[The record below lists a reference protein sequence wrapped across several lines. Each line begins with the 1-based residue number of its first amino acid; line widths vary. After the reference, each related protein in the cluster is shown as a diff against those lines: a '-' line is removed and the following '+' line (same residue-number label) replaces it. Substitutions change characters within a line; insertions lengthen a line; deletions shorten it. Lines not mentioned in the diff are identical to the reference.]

1 MLEIKFDV
9 TTLSTEQRQDLASFI
24 LGFPGKIS
32 ETVVI
37 PAIETATIH
46 DFSPESPPLPEG
58 ASAAPISAGVEV
70 SLIAPEV
77 IPETTSDNPIAN
89 IPPVPPNANAAGIAA
104 PPQANR
110 ADLDSEGL
118 PWDKRIHASTKTKIA
133 SGAWKLARGVEPT
146 VVEAV
151 KAELRGLMGVPVKGE
166 LMEFDNATLQKLRD
180 SQIPT
185 PPAPSVNFTEDLSGN
200 AVPTPS
206 IPKVLAGT
214 TTIEE
219 PVSSAL
225 ISSVSPFSPPAPASH
240 YLMTP
245 IRHGFVD
252 FIEDITKLL
261 VSKKLAQPE
270 IIKACNDAGVAAPN
284 LLAARQDLIPQVAK
298 ALDTIVASRI

>member
-9 TTLSTEQRQDLASFI
+9 TTLSAEERQDLASFI
-24 LGFPGKIS
+24 LEFPRRTIGGVDQSIGRILR
-32 ETVVI
+32 EPPGNV
-37 PAIETATIH
+37 EIH

-58 ASAAPISAGVEV
+58 ASAAPISAGAEASSTV
-70 SLIAPEV
+70 PEV
-77 IPETTSDNPIAN
+77 TQGTTSINPIAN
-89 IPPVPPNANAAGIAA
+89 IPPVPQNANAAGIAA
-104 PPQANR
+104 PQQINPVE
-110 ADLDSEGL
+110 LDSEGL

-133 SGAWKLARGVEPT
+133 SGAWKLARGVEPNI
-146 VVEAV
+146 VEVV
-151 KAELRGLMGVPVKGE
+151 KAELRALM
-166 LMEFDNATLQKLRD
+166 DIN
-180 SQIPT
+180 T
-185 PPAPSVNFTEDLSGN
+185 PHNTGHVDHSPETCIPAPPIVGE
-200 AVPTPS
+200 VI
-206 IPKVLAGT
+206 IPQVFAGT

-219 PVSSAL
+219 PVKSAFA
-225 ISSVSPFSPPAPASH
+225 SSVQPPSPPATPSH

>member
-9 TTLSTEQRQDLASFI
+9 TTLSIEQRQDLASFI
-24 LGFPGKIS
+24 LGFPGKVS
-32 ETVVI
+32 EPLTSPIVYMQEFDRALR
-37 PAIETATIH
+37 PAPANVQVH

-58 ASAAPISAGVEV
+58 ASAAPISAGAEASSTV
-70 SLIAPEV
+70 PEV
-77 IPETTSDNPIAN
+77 TQETILTNPIAN
-89 IPPVPPNANAAGIAA
+89 IPPVPPSANAAVIAA
-104 PPQANR
+104 PPQANPVE
-110 ADLDSEGL
+110 LDSEGL
-118 PWDKRIHASTKTKIA
+118 PWDKRIHSSAKTKIA
-133 SGAWKLARGVEPT
+133 SGAWKLARGIEPK

-151 KAELRGLMGVPVKGE
+151 KAELRGLMATPAVGVSLSAAGLIVHNPPEIPKILE
-166 LMEFDNATLQKLRD
+166 LSEVI
-180 SQIPT
+180 IPT
-185 PPAPSVNFTEDLSGN
+185 PPAP
-200 AVPTPS
+200 
-206 IPKVLAGT
+206 
-214 TTIEE
+214 
-219 PVSSAL
+219 
-225 ISSVSPFSPPAPASH
+225 PASH

>member
-9 TTLSTEQRQDLASFI
+9 TTLSAEQSRDLASFI
-24 LGFPGKIS
+24 LGFPGKVS

-46 DFSPESPPLPEG
+46 DFSPEAPPLPEG
-58 ASAAPISAGVEV
+58 ASAAPISAGAEV
-70 SLIAPEV
+70 SSIAPEV
-77 IPETTSDNPIAN
+77 IPETTSINPIAN
-89 IPPVPPNANAAGIAA
+89 IPPVPQSANAAVPAV
-104 PPQANR
+104 PPQANPVE
-110 ADLDSEGL
+110 LDSEGL

-133 SGAWKLARGVEPT
+133 SGAWKLVRGSDPARVE
-146 VVEAV
+146 V
-151 KAELRGLMGVPVKGE
+151 VKGE
-166 LMEFDNATLQKLRD
+166 LRALMSVPVNTSTPFKGMSLTEDGIIMHNPPNPPVNITNPKSHYLIDQPGAAITPLP
-180 SQIPT
+180 ST
-185 PPAPSVNFTEDLSGN
+185 PPVA
-200 AVPTPS
+200 
-206 IPKVLAGT
+206 
-214 TTIEE
+214 
-219 PVSSAL
+219 
-225 ISSVSPFSPPAPASH
+225 ASH

>member
-9 TTLSTEQRQDLASFI
+9 TKLNHEERQDLASFI
-24 LGFPGKIS
+24 LGFPQR
-32 ETVVI
+32 EVQ
-37 PAIETATIH
+37 P
-46 DFSPESPPLPEG
+46 FSPDAPPLPEG
-58 ASAAPISAGVEV
+58 ASAAPISADAVMSTTV
-70 SLIAPEV
+70 PEV
-77 IPETTSDNPIAN
+77 TPVTTSPNPIVN
-89 IPPVPPNANAAGIAA
+89 IPPVPQSANVAATAV
-104 PPQANR
+104 PQQTSPVE
-110 ADLDSEGL
+110 LDSEGL

-133 SGAWKLARGVEPT
+133 SGVWKLARGVEPNI
-146 VVEAV
+146 VEAV
-151 KAELRGLMGVPVKGE
+151 KAELRALM
-166 LMEFDNATLQKLRD
+166 DIN
-180 SQIPT
+180 T
-185 PPAPSVNFTEDLSGN
+185 PHNTGHVDHSPETRIPAPPIVSEVI
-200 AVPTPS
+200 
-206 IPKVLAGT
+206 IPQVFAGT

-219 PVSSAL
+219 PVKSAFA
-225 ISSVSPFSPPAPASH
+225 SSVQPPSPPAPPASH